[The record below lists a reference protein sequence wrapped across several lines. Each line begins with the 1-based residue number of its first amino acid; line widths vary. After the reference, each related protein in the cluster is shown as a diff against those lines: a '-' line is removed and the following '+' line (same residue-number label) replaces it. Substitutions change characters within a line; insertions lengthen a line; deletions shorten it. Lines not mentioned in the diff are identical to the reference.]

1 MSYAMMRG
9 RMLRAL
15 LCALF
20 LCVSLSPA
28 RAATSGP
35 IVFQI
40 ILENHNWI
48 GSGGISGS
56 SAAPYINHT
65 LVPMAAVANNYFNPY
80 GIHPSLPNYLWM
92 EAGTNLGVR
101 ADGSPFQYHFGT
113 HLHLTRLL
121 QNAGITWRNYAESS
135 NGQVCPLWPAGPY
148 DSNGNEVYQPRHVS
162 AIYFDDNTNNRYS
175 RSAYCIAHV
184 RPFWQLASDLKN
196 NTIARYNTI
205 TPNLCDDGHDS
216 CGGNSIAHIDTWLK
230 NNLPLILNSWQYR
243 NGHVVIMIMTDEASN
258 GDGPIPFLVLG
269 AGVKRG
275 YKNEIRYTHSS
286 LLRTLQEVFKVGP
299 YLGYA
304 DQSNDLKD
312 LFWTLP

>member
-1 MSYAMMRG
+1 MSYVMMCG
-9 RMLRAL
+9 RMVRVL

-28 RAATSGP
+28 RAATSWP
-35 IVFQI
+35 VVFQI
-40 ILENHNWI
+40 VLENHNWV

-56 SAAPYINHT
+56 SEAPYINHT

-121 QNAGITWRNYAESS
+121 QNAGISWRDYAESIS
-135 NGQVCPLWPAGPY
+135 GQDCPLWPQGPK
-148 DSNGNEVYQPRHVS
+148 DSSGSQVFQPRHVG
-162 AIYFDDNTNNRYS
+162 ALYFDDNTSNRY
-175 RSAYCIAHV
+175 AYSSYCMAHV
-184 RPFWQLASDLKN
+184 RPFWQLATDLRN
-196 NTIARYNTI
+196 NTIARYNVI
-205 TPNLCDDGHDS
+205 TPNMCDDGHDA
-216 CGGNSIAHIDTWLK
+216 CGGNTIAHIDTWLK
-230 NNLPLILNSWQYR
+230 NNLPTIMNSWQYR

-269 AGVKRG
+269 AGVKHG

-286 LLRTLQEVFKVGP
+286 MLRTLEEIFKVGP
-299 YLGYA
+299 MLGYA
-304 DQSNDLKD
+304 ASSNDLKD
-312 LFWTLP
+312 LFWSLP